1 MEDQKKAKGQLI
13 KEIAKLRQRFNNL
26 KLLEKKNKQAEK
38 LLRES
43 EEKYRKILENI
54 AEGYYE
60 VDLGGHFT
68 FFNDSVCRI
77 LGYTRDELMGMN
89 NRSYTDPKNA
99 KNLYQAFNHV
109 YRTGEPFK
117 GFDWEIIRKDG
128 TIRSVEASISLIRDP
143 KGQPTGFRGI
153 VRDITEPKR
162 VEQEMIVLQEEL
174 RQSQKMEAIGRLAG
188 GIAHDFNN
196 LLTVISG
203 NCQMSLLDLKE
214 GDPLRGNIGE
224 IRVAADRAASLTR
237 QLLAFSRRQ
246 ILNFIILDLNDIL
259 RNLDKMLRR
268 VIGEDIE
275 LITVLAEDLGKIKT
289 DPGQV
294 EQVILNLV
302 LNARDAMPKGGKLIL
317 ETANAKVD
325 EEYVQAHIGV
335 KPGRYVRLSVSD
347 TGAGIPPEVKERI
360 FEPFFTTKENGKGTG
375 LGLSTVYGI
384 VKQSGGNIWVY
395 SELGYGTVFKVYFP
409 QAEEPIE
416 VWSEKVKEFENL
428 YGGETIL
435 LVEDDGAVRKL
446 AMQILKK
453 QGYKVLEAKHGGDA
467 LLISKKYQD
476 LIHLMVTD
484 VVMPGMNGRELAENL
499 LAMRPEM
506 KVLYI
511 SGYTD
516 NAIVHLGVLE
526 PETHFIQKPFTMEA
540 LAKKVREV
548 LDSKGKK

>member
-1 MEDQKKAKGQLI
+1 MEDQKKTKAQLI
-13 KEIAKLRQRFNNL
+13 KEIEKLRRRFN
-26 KLLEKKNKQAEK
+26 KFESLEKKSKQAENS
-38 LLRES
+38 LRES

-60 VDLGGHFT
+60 VDLAGHFT

-77 LGYTRDELMGMN
+77 LGYTRNELMGMN
-89 NRSYTDPKNA
+89 NRNYTDPKNS

-109 YRTGEPFK
+109 YRTGDPFK
-117 GFDWEIIRKDG
+117 GFEWEIIRKDG
-128 TIRSVEASISLIRDP
+128 TIRSVEASVSLIRNP
-143 KGQPTGFRGI
+143 KGEPTGFRGI
-153 VRDITEPKR
+153 VRDITEQKEAGR
-162 VEQEMIVLQEEL
+162 EMIALQEEL

-203 NCQMSLLDLKE
+203 NCQLSLLDLKE
-214 GDPLRGNIGE
+214 GDPLRRSIEE
-224 IRVAADRAASLTR
+224 IRVASDRASSLTR

-246 ILNFIILDLNDIL
+246 TLNFMILDLNDIL
-259 RNLDKMLRR
+259 RNLDKMLHR

-275 LITVLAEDLGKIKT
+275 LIYLLSKDIGKIKT

-294 EQVILNLV
+294 EQVILNLA

-317 ETANAKVD
+317 ETANAEID
-325 EEYVQAHIGV
+325 DEYVQAHIGV

-347 TGAGIPPEVKERI
+347 TGAGIPPEVRERI
-360 FEPFFTTKENGKGTG
+360 FEPFFTTKENGKGIG

-395 SELGYGTVFKVYFP
+395 SEPGYGTVFKVYFP
-409 QAEEPIE
+409 RAEEPVE
-416 VWSEKVKEFENL
+416 VWSEKVKEIETL

-435 LVEDDGAVRKL
+435 LVEDDEAVRKL
-446 AMQILKK
+446 AMQILRK

-484 VVMPGMNGRELAENL
+484 VVMPGMSGRELAENL
-499 LAMRPEM
+499 LATRPEM

-516 NAIVHLGVLE
+516 NTIVHLGVLE
-526 PETHFIQKPFTMEA
+526 PEIHFIQKPFTMEA

-548 LDSKGKK
+548 LDSKEKK